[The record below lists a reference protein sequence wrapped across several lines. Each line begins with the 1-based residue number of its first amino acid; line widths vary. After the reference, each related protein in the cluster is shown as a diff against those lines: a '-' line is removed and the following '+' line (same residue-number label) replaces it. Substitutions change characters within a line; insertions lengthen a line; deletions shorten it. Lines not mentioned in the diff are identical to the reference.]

1 MTVDK
6 TNFDAKFVSPIPT
19 PGSSYPTDVFA
30 LEFLSDNV
38 SVLLSGGRRGILDI
52 TDLRVPKFG
61 TDADTITH
69 PSSITHIK
77 QIDSH
82 RILVSGLNSSMRQ
95 YDLRFRKL
103 DTPAPPRKSKKLRS
117 LYNASATRSILEY
130 PSFHNTATIQHG
142 LDIEPEL
149 GVVAVCQEHDSVHP
163 PVQIFSLHG
172 GHKIRLPALE
182 DVSNIERDQVVRC
195 VQWVD
200 DAQHRTRSLW
210 VGNNGGIDR
219 YAWAGNDDLAES

>member
-6 TNFDAKFVSPIPT
+6 TNFDARFISPKPK
-19 PGSSYPTDVFA
+19 PGSDHPTDIFA
-30 LEFLSDNV
+30 LDFLSDNI
-38 SVLLSGGRRGILDI
+38 SVLLSGGRRGILNI

-61 TDADTITH
+61 TGADAITH

-77 QIDSH
+77 QIDPH
-82 RILVSGLNSSMRQ
+82 RILVSGLNSSLRQ
-95 YDLRFRKL
+95 YDLRFRRL
-103 DTPAPPRKSKKLRS
+103 DTPSPPKKSKKLRS

-130 PSFHNTATIQHG
+130 TSFYNSATIQHG

-149 GVVAVCQEHDSVHP
+149 GIVAVCQEHNSVHP

-172 GHKIRLPALE
+172 GHKVRLPALE
-182 DVSNIERDQVVRC
+182 DDSKIERDQVIRC
-195 VQWVD
+195 LQWVD
-200 DAQHRTRSLW
+200 DAEYRTKSLW

-219 YAWAGNDDLAES
+219 YAWAGNEDSAQS